1 MNKEKI
7 NAQHQADLERI
18 KGFRLMD
25 DEFMS
30 KVFDGDIKSTEL
42 ILRII
47 MDDDQIKV
55 IDVVAQYEI
64 KNLQGRSAR
73 LDIKAADKDGRIFDV
88 EIQRA
93 DKGAVAERAR
103 FNSSIIDANQLKK
116 KQTYKDLKESYVI
129 FFTENDVIGGN
140 KPIYHVERVIQETGA
155 LFNDGEHIIYVNGS
169 YKADTPLGRLVHDFN
184 CTDSKDMYYKEL
196 AERVR
201 YFKETEKGVTAMCK
215 SMEIMRNET
224 AYNTRLEDLHRFI
237 FEKKISSVDEAKY
250 FYPSIKDEDI
260 QEIFDSLHNTHS
272 NQD

>member
-140 KPIYHVERVIQETGA
+140 KPIYHVERVIQEMGT

-169 YKADTPLGRLVHDFN
+169 YEADTPLGRLVHDFN

-215 SMEIMRNET
+215 SMEERVIQASIET
-224 AYNTRLEDLHRFI
+224 AKSFNVPD
-237 FEKKISSVDEAKY
+237 EKIVAYLIENFDFLSEEEAKDL
-250 FYPSIKDEDI
+250 IKEY
-260 QEIFDSLHNTHS
+260 EA
-272 NQD
+272 

>member
-7 NAQHQADLERI
+7 IAQHQADLERI

-73 LDIKAADKDGRIFDV
+73 LDIKAVDKYGRIFDV

-103 FNSSIIDANQLKK
+103 FNSSVIDANQLKK

-140 KPIYHVERVIQETGA
+140 KPIYHIERVIQEMGT
-155 LFNDGEHIIYVNGS
+155 LFNDGEHIIYINGS
-169 YKADTPLGRLVHDFN
+169 YEADTPLGRLVHDFF
-184 CTDSKDMYYKEL
+184 CTDPKDMYYKEL

-201 YFKETEKGVTAMCK
+201 YYKETEEGVTAMCK
-215 SMEIMRNET
+215 SMEERVIQASIGT
-224 AYNTRLEDLHRFI
+224 AKSFNVPDEKIIAYLLENYDYLSEEDA
-237 FEKKISSVDEAKY
+237 EKLVKEYEA
-250 FYPSIKDEDI
+250 
-260 QEIFDSLHNTHS
+260 
-272 NQD
+272 